1 MIIANPIYDV
11 AFKRLLE
18 NNRVA
23 KFLVGTILDCKIIT
37 LEHIVQ
43 EHTNFDDAGRLTL
56 YRMDFA
62 ATIETKDEGIK
73 RVIIE
78 MQKAKNLSD
87 VYRFRE
93 YLGGEY
99 TKSKFPIIAIYI
111 LGFNLSVDAPA
122 FVAYPEYEDL
132 RTREKLKIH
141 DHFVE
146 HLTHKAYFVQAKRI
160 KQNISTSLDTLL
172 SIFGQ
177 ENFIS
182 ADKTVK
188 DFPAEVDC
196 PDMKEILNI
205 LHYVAVD
212 AEARKELDKE
222 IYYQNYVENMFGE
235 KDRELA
241 ETKEKLEVS
250 NKAREESDKARE
262 ETDKKLAEFQRKM
275 AKELKIAGVSLEKI
289 SKSTGMTAEEI
300 ERL

>member
-18 NNRVA
+18 NNRAA
-23 KFLVGTILDCKIIT
+23 KFLVGTILDCRVLT

-43 EHTNFDDAGRLTL
+43 EHTKFDDAGRLTL
-56 YRMDFA
+56 YRMDFS
-62 ATIETKDEGIK
+62 ATIETEGEGVK

-122 FVAYPEYEDL
+122 FAAYPEFEDL
-132 RTREKLKIH
+132 RTREKLEIH

-160 KQNISTSLDTLL
+160 KQSINTKLDMLL
-172 SIFGQ
+172 SVFGQ
-177 ENFIS
+177 ENFVS
-182 ADKTVK
+182 EDKTVK

-196 PDMKEILNI
+196 PDMKEVLDI

-212 AEARKELDKE
+212 AKARKELDEE
-222 IYYQNYVENMFGE
+222 IYYQNYVESMFGE
-235 KDRELA
+235 KDREIADLNQ
-241 ETKEKLEVS
+241 KLHQGMR
-250 NKAREESDKARE
+250 NA
-262 ETDKKLAEFQRKM
+262 
-275 AKELKIAGVSLEKI
+275 AKELKLAGVPLEKI
-289 SKSTGMTAEEI
+289 SESTGLSLEEI
-300 ERL
+300 EKL